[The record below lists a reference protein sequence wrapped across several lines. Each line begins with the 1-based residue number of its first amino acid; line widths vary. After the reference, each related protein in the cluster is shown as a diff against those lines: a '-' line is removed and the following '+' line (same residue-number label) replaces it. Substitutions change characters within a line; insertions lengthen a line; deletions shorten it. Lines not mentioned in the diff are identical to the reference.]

1 MTASKTLASF
11 LLTALLLQAQ
21 AQEPGSA
28 DDVPVPE
35 TEASPAESDAGR
47 PVDEDTAAVEALPA
61 AVADEETTQGD
72 ETVAAEAAPAQNEL
86 EGKDGGAASDEPR
99 PEPEDALAPDAE
111 PAIADVEEPGPPEPN
126 LVDTRARFDGFVELG
141 EFSAAVETG
150 RELIEQTKIEMGA
163 ESDATADAMTL
174 VGRAA
179 TQAEDYDYAEALFLD
194 AIALYESNNGT
205 LAPILIDPLTGLGD
219 NYQASDAHPEAISA
233 YVEARSLS
241 RRNFGLLNKDQIVLL
256 DEMSESYLEL
266 EQLETADELQL
277 NALRIAERVDGFE
290 NPAVLPALYKYGGW
304 LRSIGRFADERL
316 LYLRAMDI
324 IKRTYGKDH
333 PLSAVPLRETGNSF
347 RVERI
352 AEGLGASSL
361 KRSIAVLENAEEP
374 DALELARSYR
384 DLGDW
389 YTAFSRTGKGAAE
402 YRTAWRLLD
411 QVEDGDEYRRT
422 WFRSGRFVFY
432 TPPAQ
437 RGLRAKGS
445 EPGLK
450 DGFVTVRFDLTARGR
465 PTNIE
470 LVDSDPKD
478 FKEESVKRA
487 LRRSRLRPIL
497 ADDGNPVL
505 AEGLVRRYEYIYK
518 PSS

>member
-1 MTASKTLASF
+1 MTASKTLSFILLAS
-11 LLTALLLQAQ
+11 LLVQPDARGQDEAPDAQ
-21 AQEPGSA
+21 S
-28 DDVPVPE
+28 
-35 TEASPAESDAGR
+35 TEVAPAVTG
-47 PVDEDTAAVEALPA
+47 EALAPEST
-61 AVADEETTQGD
+61 ADGDD
-72 ETVAAEAAPAQNEL
+72 ETVGP
-86 EGKDGGAASDEPR
+86 D
-99 PEPEDALAPDAE
+99 DALAADSL
-111 PAIADVEEPGPPEPN
+111 PAQEAGPPEPN

-141 EFSAAVETG
+141 EFSSAVETG
-150 RELIEQTKIEMGA
+150 RELIEQTKAEMGA
-163 ESDATADAMTL
+163 ETDATANAMTL

-179 TQAEDYDYAEALFLD
+179 TQAEDFDYAEALFLD
-194 AIALYESNNGT
+194 AIALYEANNGT
-205 LAPILIDPLTGLGD
+205 LSPVLIEPLTGLGD

-241 RRNFGLLNKDQIVLL
+241 RRNFGLLNKDQIGLL
-256 DEMSESYLEL
+256 DEMSESYLQL

-290 NPAVLPALYKYGGW
+290 NPAVLPALYKYGAW

-324 IKRTYGKDH
+324 IKRSYGKDH

-361 KRSIAVLENAEEP
+361 KRSIAVIEGAEEP

-411 QVEDGDEYRRT
+411 QVEDGEEYRRR

-432 TPPAQ
+432 QPPAQ
-437 RGLRAKGS
+437 RGLRTRGS

-450 DGFVTVRFDLTARGR
+450 DGFVTLRFDLTARGR

-470 LVDSDPKD
+470 LVDADPKD

-497 ADDGNPVL
+497 ADDGNPIL

-518 PSS
+518 PPG